1 MRFVGGH
8 VSIAGGLS
16 RAIENTLKIDGN
28 CLQIFAGSPRLW
40 FRKPFD
46 VAEVNNFLTGIK
58 DHHLGPVFI
67 HALYLVNL
75 ASLNVD
81 ILEKSINSLVLDLQ
95 NGTRINS
102 AGVIIHIGS
111 HLGAGFD
118 SVKVQLVSALNRIL
132 AQTTDCDLILENAAG
147 QNGKIGSLT
156 ELSFL
161 IEKVANPRL
170 KICLDTAH
178 LFAAGVDLRS
188 AGEIEKLLKELKSL
202 KLLERLVCLHLNDC
216 ASDLKSH
223 RDLHANIGEGQI
235 GFEGLKL
242 FVNQKEL
249 LHLPLILEV
258 PGDDKQGPN
267 LKNITLVKG
276 GFPRLPRENTTS
288 TVAKTSSPLLVSLFL
303 L

>member
-16 RAIENTLKIDGN
+16 HAIDNTLAIGGN

-46 VAEVNNFLTGIK
+46 VGEVNNFLTGIK
-58 DHHLGPVFI
+58 NHHLGPVFI

-75 ASLNVD
+75 ASIKAD
-81 ILEKSINSLVLDLQ
+81 MFEKSINSLVVDLQ
-95 NGTRINS
+95 NGARINS

-111 HLGAGFD
+111 HLGVGFD
-118 SVKVQLVSALNRIL
+118 SAKDQLVSALKRIL
-132 AQTTDCDLILENAAG
+132 DESTGCDLILENAAG
-147 QNGKIGSLT
+147 QNGKIGSLS

-161 IEKVANPRL
+161 INKVDNPRL
-170 KICLDTAH
+170 KVCLDTAH
-178 LFAAGVDLRS
+178 LFAAGIDLRQTDS
-188 AGEIEKLLKELKSL
+188 VSKLISDLKQFN
-202 KLLERLVCLHLNDC
+202 LLSKLVCLHLNDC
-216 ASDLKSH
+216 ASDLGSH

-267 LKNITLVKG
+267 LKNITLVKDIT
-276 GFPRLPRENTTS
+276 L
-288 TVAKTSSPLLVSLFL
+288 
-303 L
+303 